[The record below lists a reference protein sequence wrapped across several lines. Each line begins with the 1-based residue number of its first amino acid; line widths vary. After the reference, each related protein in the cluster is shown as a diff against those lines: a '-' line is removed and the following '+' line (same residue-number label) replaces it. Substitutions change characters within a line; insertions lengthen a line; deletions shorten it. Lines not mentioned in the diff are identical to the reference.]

1 MRIITIGVFDD
12 ASVIALPL
20 EVSGVAAPVP
30 HPQGGGAGAGVT
42 VNTHLGVLFKAVE

>member
-1 MRIITIGVFDD
+1 MITSGLFDD

-30 HPQGGGAGAGVT
+30 RPQGGGAGAGVT
-42 VNTHLGVLFKAVE
+42 VNTHQGVLFKAVE